1 MDPRIAWIQPEQL
14 GQAHQT
20 WTQIWLT
27 AQGLNQL
34 HLNGNSNSNL
44 DSNAPVTPPPP
55 PRNDGGQQQQNSA
68 QEYIPLDS
76 NRAPRPPLP
85 NSAKRKRDNRAST
98 YNCEPEGGTPWKT
111 RHYAEGVIGLH
122 EEILDFYK
130 YMSPRMEEFA
140 MRNEV
145 VQRITNIIRSI
156 WPRAKVEIFGSFET
170 GLYLPTSDIDLV
182 VFGSW
187 EALPLFRLE
196 KELRHSNI
204 ADPDSIKVLDKATVP
219 IVKLTDRKTDVKVD
233 ISFNMPNGVK
243 SAKLIK
249 KFMQDYPTLK
259 YLVLVL
265 KQFLL
270 QRDLNEVFTGGISS
284 YSLILMTVS
293 FLQLHPRYDATSPS
307 ANLGVLL
314 IEFFELYGR
323 NFNYLQTGIRIKDGG
338 AYITKEEVNMDNG
351 YRPSMLCIEDP
362 LNQGNDIGRS
372 SYGAMQVKAAF
383 DYAYIT
389 LSRAVSSNKQ
399 YYASNNFSILG
410 RIVKVTEEV
419 VEYRQW
425 IQQNWSQNIQPNP
438 LLTQPTY
445 ASVARMPHVHNMQH
459 QIHMQNQAN
468 HSNQLQA
475 HTMTSHNAVGSAD
488 SAGSEAMMVSDGEM
502 SSHSASSSQ
511 ASSPASSISASASS
525 SPSNSDTDSSSE
537 SSSSS
542 SLSPHGVT
550 GIPDKTGAPSPKPG
564 ATPAPV
570 TNTDA
575 PTIPTA
581 TTRVATTVGAA
592 ATKETSFPASNN
604 VELSA
609 ATAVATTTVPLA
621 TTTRSVTPTAA
632 ATRTTDITPVEPP
645 AAPMCA
651 PTPAPTPAP
660 APSTVAAPVRQN
672 AVSTSTAANNSSNS
686 SRPNTPNRGPRAQR
700 VNSSSHGGED
710 TRRQHAG
717 PSRMWH
723 HSHNQG
729 RTQYK
734 QSSPHQNNK
743 NFRNATNK
751 KRRRP
756 QQQQQQQQP
765 QQQARDSPSNSNN
778 NSSHTSR

>member
-44 DSNAPVTPPPP
+44 DSNSAPVTPPPP
-55 PRNDGGQQQQNSA
+55 PRNDGGQPQHNSA
-68 QEYIPLDS
+68 QDFIPLDS
-76 NRAPRPPLP
+76 NRAPRTPLP

-338 AYITKEEVNMDNG
+338 AYITKEEMQVNMDNG

-459 QIHMQNQAN
+459 QIQMQNQAN

-475 HTMTSHNAVGSAD
+475 HAMTSHNAVGSTD

-511 ASSPASSISASASS
+511 ASSPASSISASVSS

-550 GIPDKTGAPSPKPG
+550 GIPDKAGAPSPKPG

-570 TNTDA
+570 TNNDA
-575 PTIPTA
+575 QTIPTA
-581 TTRVATTVGAA
+581 TTRSATTVS
-592 ATKETSFPASNN
+592 ATTSKETSFPSSN

-609 ATAVATTTVPLA
+609 AAAVTTSTVPS

-632 ATRTTDITPVEPP
+632 TRTTD
-645 AAPMCA
+645 
-651 PTPAPTPAP
+651 PTPAETPASTPTP

-672 AVSTSTAANNSSNS
+672 TVSTSTANNSSNS
-686 SRPNTPNRGPRAQR
+686 SRPNTPNRGPRQQR

-710 TRRQHAG
+710 MRRQHAG

-743 NFRNATNK
+743 NFRNASNK

-756 QQQQQQQQP
+756 QQQQP
-765 QQQARDSPSNSNN
+765 QQTRDNPSNSNS
-778 NSSHTSR
+778 NSGHGTSR